1 MTEIIFYELP
11 KLEEQLNNFLEGKA
25 GVENLRKEEKWCMF
39 MKYRHEQRAGE
50 LIEELCRKKE
60 GIMRAEQAVT
70 RISRDYIRYAKKMAG
85 IKNSMDRAEELL
97 LAREE
102 AEEKGRQKG
111 ITEERLEIARKMKKA
126 GRPLSEIEEFTGL
139 QTTDYAD

>member
-1 MTEIIFYELP
+1 MVYVYEVQARAACRRVDRGIMP
-11 KLEEQLNNFLEGKA
+11 EG
-25 GVENLRKEEKWCMF
+25 GRDNE
-39 MKYRHEQRAGE
+39 
-50 LIEELCRKKE
+50 E

-139 QTTDYAD
+139 QTADYAD